1 MLAQRPP
8 YLAQMEAPEAEPG
21 PDATL
26 GPSVTKTTK
35 APHDAIFKSVFQ
47 EPKHAAAELRHILP
61 GELASAIQWSSLKL
75 EPGSFVDPKLA
86 DQHSDLL
93 FSADALGSRER
104 VLVYLLFEHQS
115 TNDPMMALRMLS
127 YMVRI
132 WTRYAKQNSNS
143 PLPLVIPALLAQVQG
158 GWSAPSRFSELFATE
173 ARQLG
178 RAVLPDFTFAVDDLH
193 LATDEDLRQRAL
205 PDPATVTL
213 WLMRDVRD
221 RAALFAH
228 LVDWADALERIAR
241 SPGGDDVLALLL
253 RYIAVAS
260 GDLQLSEFRDILK
273 GRAPAVENLAMTIAE
288 LLEAKVLA
296 QGIAQGEAKGRAE
309 GRAEGIEEGR
319 AKGIANSI
327 LMVLA
332 ARKLHV
338 NDDVRRR
345 IEDCTNAETLDHW
358 LVRAATAASA
368 DDIFGG

>member
-1 MLAQRPP
+1 MH
-8 YLAQMEAPEAEPG
+8 G

-26 GPSVTKTTK
+26 TPPVTKTTK

-47 EPKHAAAELRHILP
+47 DPEHAAAELRHILP

-93 FSADALGSRER
+93 FSADAQGSGER
-104 VLVYLLFEHQS
+104 VLVFLLFEHQS

-132 WTRYAKQNSNS
+132 WTRHAKSNAHD
-143 PLPLVIPALLAQVQG
+143 PLPLIIPALLAQVPG

-173 ARQLG
+173 ARKLG
-178 RAVLPDFTFAVDDLH
+178 RAVLPDFAFAVDDLH
-193 LATDEDLRQRAL
+193 LATDDDLRQRAL

-221 RAALFAH
+221 RAALFAR
-228 LVDWADALERIAR
+228 LADWADDLERIAR
-241 SPGGDDVLALLL
+241 GPGGDDVLALLL

-296 QGIAQGEAKGRAE
+296 QGIAQGEAKGRAAS
-309 GRAEGIEEGR
+309 RAEGI
-319 AKGIANSI
+319 I
-327 LMVLA
+327 MVLT
-332 ARKLHV
+332 ARELHV
-338 NDDVRRR
+338 TDAVRRR
-345 IEDCTNAETLDHW
+345 IEACTSVETLDHW
-358 LVRAATAASA
+358 LIRAATAASA
-368 DDIFGG
+368 DDIFED